1 MHDGRYATLEE
12 VVEFYSTGLNNS
24 PTVDP
29 LMKNLAKGG
38 IQLTAEEKAGL
49 VAFLKTLSDEEF
61 ITNPDLS
68 DPGL

>member
-1 MHDGRYATLEE
+1 
-12 VVEFYSTGLNNS
+12 
-24 PTVDP
+24 
-29 LMKNLAKGG
+29 MKNLGKGG

-61 ITNPDLS
+61 INNPDLS